1 MKLTNAQAFVFHTLL
16 SVLMGALFAGVTVLL
31 QAIGSNGAI
40 DMRVAVSAGVAA
52 FLAWFGKGLVSLE
65 SSPQT
70 AQAMIDTL
78 KGLQASHSTLVQ
90 QVSNLGGIV
99 TSLLH
104 ITNAAQAPAQP
115 AQPVQLTTAPQN
127 SNATNALPP
136 APPFVSV
143 LTSGANSPAPQF
155 VSIPPGQST
164 LPTATQQAALD
175 RGWSAMLPSVPPP
188 QQQQ

>member
-78 KGLQASHSTLVQ
+78 KDLQASHSTLLQ

-104 ITNAAQAPAQP
+104 ITNAAQAQAAPGAPVQA
-115 AQPVQLTTAPQN
+115 AQPVQVTLPAN
-127 SNATNALPP
+127 INALPP
-136 APPFVSV
+136 TGTATPFM
-143 LTSGANSPAPQF
+143 
-155 VSIPPGQST
+155 SIPPGQST
-164 LPTATQQAALD
+164 LPTAAQNALD
-175 RGWSAMLPSVPPP
+175 RGWSAMLPSVQPP
-188 QQQQ
+188 Q